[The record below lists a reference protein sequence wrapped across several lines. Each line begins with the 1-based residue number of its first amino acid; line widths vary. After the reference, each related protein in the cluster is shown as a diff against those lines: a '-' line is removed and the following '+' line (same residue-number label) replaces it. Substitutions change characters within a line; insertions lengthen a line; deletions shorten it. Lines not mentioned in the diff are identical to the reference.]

1 VGRDKANGDNRTA
14 ERVLTFAI
22 LTMNYKV
29 LNNYSRR
36 DKYNVEE

>member
-1 VGRDKANGDNRTA
+1 VTRLMETIAPA

-29 LNNYSRR
+29 LNNYSRM